1 MVRNEPSDRRDRA
14 IQRRKMRL
22 MWAGIREEKARLE
35 LLPGRN
41 PKTVHYIG
49 RDGVDATAEFDRAMF
64 LVIGAVAVVSLIIM
78 LTV

>member
-14 IQRRKMRL
+14 IQRMKMRQ
-22 MWAGIREEKARLE
+22 MWASLREEKARLE
-35 LLPGRN
+35 LLPTRT

-49 RDGVDATAEFDRAMF
+49 RDGVDATAEFDRAMIW
-64 LVIGAVAVVSLIIM
+64 VIGAVAAISLIII

>member
-1 MVRNEPSDRRDRA
+1 MVRNEPSDRQDRR
-14 IQRRKMRL
+14 IQRKKMRA
-22 MWAGIREEKARLE
+22 MWASLREEKARLE

-41 PKTVHYIG
+41 PKTTHYIG

-64 LVIGAVAVVSLIIM
+64 WVIGAVAVVSLIII

>member
-1 MVRNEPSDRRDRA
+1 MVRNEPSDRQDRR

-22 MWAGIREEKARLE
+22 MWASLREEKARME

-64 LVIGAVAVVSLIIM
+64 WVIGAVAVVSLIII

>member
-14 IQRRKMRL
+14 IQRRKMRQ
-22 MWAGIREEKARLE
+22 MWASLREEKARLE

-64 LVIGAVAVVSLIIM
+64 WVIGAVAVVSLIIIM
-78 LTV
+78 TV

>member
-1 MVRNEPSDRRDRA
+1 MITNEPSDRRDRA
-14 IQRRKMRL
+14 IQRRKMRQ

-49 RDGVDATAEFDRAMF
+49 RDGVDATAEFDRAMIW
-64 LVIGAVAVVSLIIM
+64 VIGAVAVISLIII

>member
-14 IQRRKMRL
+14 IQRRKMRQ

-49 RDGVDATAEFDRAMF
+49 RDGVDATAEFDRAMIW
-64 LVIGAVAVVSLIIM
+64 VIGAVAAISLIII

>member
-14 IQRRKMRL
+14 IQRRKMRK
-22 MWAGIREEKARLE
+22 MWASIREEKARLE
-35 LLPGRN
+35 LLPTRN
-41 PKTVHYIG
+41 PKTTHYIG

-64 LVIGAVAVVSLIIM
+64 WVIGAVAVISLIII